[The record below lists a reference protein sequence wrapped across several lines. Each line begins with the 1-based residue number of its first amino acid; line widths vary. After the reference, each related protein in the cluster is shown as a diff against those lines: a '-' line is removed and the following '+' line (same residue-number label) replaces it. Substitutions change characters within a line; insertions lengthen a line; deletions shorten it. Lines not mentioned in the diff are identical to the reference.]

1 MRTLRFHEYG
11 EPADV
16 LRLERAPVPSRAAGR
31 VRVAVSACGLNPAD
45 WALCRG
51 LFPGQLPRG
60 VGLDVAGIV
69 DAIGQGV
76 GGLAIGDRV
85 VGSADFAG
93 CTSAGASEFA
103 SLDHW
108 ARVPANLDLV
118 QAAALPMAVETAYR
132 HLDLLRVTAGQS
144 VLVHGAGSAVG
155 FAAVQIALLRGARVI
170 ATAGDT
176 YAERLRAKGALVTS
190 YGEGMAERIQKLA
203 AGPVDLA
210 LDTAPVPADP
220 ELVHRLIRGSVKRS
234 EQDTAPTSGPL
245 ADLVRAAGGDPR
257 RVVTLGDVK
266 SATRLGA
273 RTSFDLLRGGVE
285 SPRTRSDVLGEFVL
299 RAADG
304 TFTVPIAR
312 TFALEDWRA
321 ALDVSQSGRAR
332 GKLVLLPSGAAA

>member
-11 EPADV
+11 EPADI
-16 LRLERAPVPSRAAGR
+16 LRFERAPVPSPAAGR
-31 VRVAVSACGLNPAD
+31 IRAAVSACGLNPAD

-69 DAIGQGV
+69 DAIGEGV
-76 GGLAIGDRV
+76 TGFAIGDRV

-93 CTSAGASEFA
+93 CTSAGASDFA
-103 SLDHW
+103 VIDHC

-155 FAAVQIALLRGARVI
+155 FATVQIALLRGARVI
-170 ATAGDT
+170 ATAGET
-176 YAERLRAKGALVTS
+176 YAERLRAEGALVTS

-203 AGPVDLA
+203 GGPVDLA

-220 ELVHRLIRGSVKRS
+220 ELVHRLIRGSVTRA
-234 EQDTAPTSGPL
+234 EQDTALTGPL
-245 ADLVRAAGGDPR
+245 ADLVRAAGGDPH
-257 RVVTLGDVK
+257 RVVTLGDVR

-285 SPRTRSDVLGEFVL
+285 SPRTRSDVLGEFVR

-304 TFTVPIAR
+304 TFTVPVAR